1 MPVVLRPLF
10 IMMQVRKT
18 YAGFSTPEVLLS
30 IFVVAIGMV
39 TIMTVMSSALRYSYS
54 NQDIIIGT
62 DLAQEGIELVRN
74 VRDNDFASGGTGFA
88 LFSNQRHCRIDWDDA
103 STTLDCQ
110 GGQGTVSRYNLNYTN
125 GLYSHVG
132 AGVATGRYN
141 RYIFINYD
149 SNGGDRALVRSF
161 VFWGDGSLPPN
172 NGDPSSCTTVN
183 SCVFSETFFTAWK

>member
-1 MPVVLRPLF
+1 
-10 IMMQVRKT
+10 MMMIRKT
-18 YAGFSTPEVLLS
+18 AAGFSTPEVLLS

-74 VRDNDFASGGTGFA
+74 VRDNNFASGGTGFA

-103 STTLDCQ
+103 STALDCQ
-110 GGQGTVSRYNLNYTN
+110 AAQGLVSRYNLNYTN
-125 GLYSHVG
+125 GLYSHA
-132 AGVATGRYN
+132 AGLAAGRYN
-141 RYIFINYD
+141 RYIFIDY
-149 SNGGDRALVRSF
+149 SSGGGEQALVRSF
-161 VFWGDGSLPPN
+161 VFWGNGSLPPN
-172 NGDPSSCTTVN
+172 NGNPSSCTTAN

>member
-1 MPVVLRPLF
+1 
-10 IMMQVRKT
+10 MMMIRKT
-18 YAGFSTPEVLLS
+18 AAGFSTPEVLLS

-74 VRDNDFASGGTGFA
+74 VRDNDFASGNTGFS

-103 STTLDCQ
+103 STALDCQ
-110 GGQGTVSRYNLNYTN
+110 AAQGLVSRYNLNYTS
-125 GLYSHVG
+125 GLYSHA
-132 AGVATGRYN
+132 AGSSAGRYS
-141 RYIFINYD
+141 RYIFIDY
-149 SNGGDRALVRSF
+149 SSGGGERALVRSF
-161 VFWGDGSLPPN
+161 VFWGNGTLPPT
-172 NGDPSSCTTVN
+172 NGNPSNCTTAN